1 MTAPWSPGRA
11 QIQGM
16 LDKGYLGRVTG
27 GASDGSYRVVEARQ
41 RIDSAEKLL
50 KSDPV
55 GAFEMA
61 YGGVRQAVTAL
72 LLQQQGLRP
81 KSEGGHVAIVEAARA
96 QFGDRF
102 DFFNAMRRTR
112 NRLEYPDAA
121 GDLTVESGDAAQAI
135 AYAKQTVAAVE
146 KLIPNLGMWQ

>member
-1 MTAPWSPGRA
+1 MTAAWAPGRA

-16 LDKGYLGRVTG
+16 LDRGYLGRVTG
-27 GASDGSYRVVEARQ
+27 GAADGRYRVAEARQ
-41 RIDSAEKLL
+41 RIDSADKLL
-50 KSDPV
+50 KTDPV

-72 LLQQQGLRP
+72 LLQQGLRP
-81 KSEGGHVAIVEAARA
+81 KSDGGHLAIVEAARA

-121 GDLTVESGDAAQAI
+121 EDLTVEASDAAQAI
-135 AYAKQTVAAVE
+135 AYAKQTVAAAE
-146 KLIPNLGMWQ
+146 KLMPNLGMWQ